1 MINLPC
7 QWILCTIN
15 TYYALLLDRLNPYS
29 HTPIMNRKSCAL
41 NIVKID
47 QQDENIGRISAIAST
62 FGNIDRVGDII
73 GRQAFDETVKDLRE
87 KDTMLPSLFNHD
99 PSALLGGIPAKS
111 LEIKD
116 TGLHFTALLDRSV
129 PKAQEVYSLAKK
141 GFLNNS
147 SIGFTPDAVSWKEDD
162 GDTIRTIDK
171 AGLIEISFTPI
182 PANPEALITDVKTA
196 TPFKN
201 FPLADEGVKWDS
213 TAAIARVREKTGSE
227 DSPSATYRNA
237 FMYYD
242 PDNADDFGAYKLPY
256 VDVIDGEMK
265 AVPRAIFA
273 IAAVLNGGRGGVDIP
288 ESGIPAI
295 KAHVDRY
302 YSKMGRDSPFEDGGD
317 KSLIFIEDLETL
329 LMFKQLN
336 RKLREELLCP

>member
-1 MINLPC
+1 
-7 QWILCTIN
+7 
-15 TYYALLLDRLNPYS
+15 
-29 HTPIMNRKSCAL
+29 MNRKSCAL

-62 FGNIDRVGDII
+62 FGNVDRVGDII
-73 GRQAFDETVKDLRE
+73 DRHAFDETVKDLRE

-116 TGLHFTALLDRSV
+116 SGLHFTALLDKSV
-129 PKAQEVYSLAKK
+129 PKAQEVYSLAQK
-141 GFLNNS
+141 GFLNNT
-147 SIGFTPDAVSWKEDD
+147 SIGFNNSKTTFNSKDETS
-162 GDTIRTIDK
+162 TIMSL
-171 AGLIEISFTPI
+171 GLIEISFTPI

-196 TPFKN
+196 TPFKD

-213 TAAIARVREKTGSE
+213 TAAISRVREKTGSE

-302 YSKMGRDSPFEDGGD
+302 YSKMGRDSPFEDDED
-317 KSLIFIEDLETL
+317 KSFIFIEDLETL

-336 RKLREELLCP
+336 RKLREELLCN